1 MAEWLGSALQKLLQ
15 RFESASDLQPNKNP
29 KHKLGVF
36 LLAKLNQKRIW
47 RARQFAVTCFVQ
59 PLPLIM
65 DNFDTTTWM
74 VLITAYLAIVIP
86 IVIIAIV
93 AMWRI
98 FTKAGQPGWAVLIP
112 FYNLYVLTQVAKRP
126 GWWMLLYFASFIPV
140 IGALGVLFVSII
152 DNLRL
157 AKLFGKSA
165 GFGVGMILL
174 GIVFLPI
181 LAFGDADYDE
191 TRVREGE
198 LV

>member
-15 RFESASDLQPNKNP
+15 RFESASDLQPNKSP

-36 LLAKLNQKRIW
+36 LCAKPNHNWIW
-47 RARQFAVTCFVQ
+47 RARQFAVTCFDQ

-65 DNFDTTTWM
+65 DNFDTATWM

-86 IVIIAIV
+86 IVLIAIV

-112 FYNLYVLTQVAKRP
+112 FYNLYILTQVAKRP
-126 GWWMLLYFASFIPV
+126 GWWMLLYFASVIP
-140 IGALGVLFVSII
+140 IAGGLCVLFVSII
-152 DNLRL
+152 DSLRL

-191 TRVREGE
+191 TRVSDGE

>member
-1 MAEWLGSALQKLLQ
+1 
-15 RFESASDLQPNKNP
+15 
-29 KHKLGVF
+29 
-36 LLAKLNQKRIW
+36 
-47 RARQFAVTCFVQ
+47 
-59 PLPLIM
+59 M
-65 DNFDTTTWM
+65 DNFDTATWM

-86 IVIIAIV
+86 IVLIAIV

-98 FTKAGQPGWAVLIP
+98 FTKAGQPGWAILIP
-112 FYNLYVLTQVAKRP
+112 FYNVYILTQVVKRP
-126 GWWMLLYFASFIPV
+126 GWWMLLYFTSVIPV
-140 IGALGVLFVSII
+140 VGGLCVLFISVI

-191 TRVREGE
+191 TRVLEGE

>member
-1 MAEWLGSALQKLLQ
+1 
-15 RFESASDLQPNKNP
+15 
-29 KHKLGVF
+29 
-36 LLAKLNQKRIW
+36 
-47 RARQFAVTCFVQ
+47 
-59 PLPLIM
+59 M
-65 DNFDTTTWM
+65 DNFDTALLM
-74 VLITAYLAIVIP
+74 GIITAYLVIVIP
-86 IVIIAIV
+86 IVLIAIV

-112 FYNLYVLTQVAKRP
+112 FYNLYVLTQVAKLP
-126 GWWMLLYFASFIPV
+126 SWWMLLYFVSFIPV

-191 TRVREGE
+191 TRVLEGE

>member
-1 MAEWLGSALQKLLQ
+1 
-15 RFESASDLQPNKNP
+15 
-29 KHKLGVF
+29 
-36 LLAKLNQKRIW
+36 
-47 RARQFAVTCFVQ
+47 
-59 PLPLIM
+59 M
-65 DNFDTTTWM
+65 DNFDTATWM

-86 IVIIAIV
+86 IVLIAIV

-112 FYNLYVLTQVAKRP
+112 FYNLYILTQVAKRP
-126 GWWMLLYFASFIPV
+126 GWWMLLYFASVIP
-140 IGALGVLFVSII
+140 IAGGLCVLFVSII
-152 DNLRL
+152 DSLRL

-191 TRVREGE
+191 TRVVESE

>member
-1 MAEWLGSALQKLLQ
+1 
-15 RFESASDLQPNKNP
+15 
-29 KHKLGVF
+29 
-36 LLAKLNQKRIW
+36 
-47 RARQFAVTCFVQ
+47 
-59 PLPLIM
+59 M
-65 DNFDTTTWM
+65 DNFDTALL
-74 VLITAYLAIVIP
+74 VGIITAYLVIVIP
-86 IVIIAIV
+86 IVLIAIV

-112 FYNLYVLTQVAKRP
+112 FYNVYILTQVAKRP
-126 GWWMLLYFASFIPV
+126 GWWMLLYFTSVIPV
-140 IGALGVLFVSII
+140 VGGLCVLFISVI

-191 TRVREGE
+191 TRVLEGE

>member
-1 MAEWLGSALQKLLQ
+1 
-15 RFESASDLQPNKNP
+15 
-29 KHKLGVF
+29 
-36 LLAKLNQKRIW
+36 
-47 RARQFAVTCFVQ
+47 
-59 PLPLIM
+59 M
-65 DNFDTTTWM
+65 DNFDTATWM

-86 IVIIAIV
+86 IVLIAIV

-112 FYNLYVLTQVAKRP
+112 FYNLYILTQVAKRP
-126 GWWMLLYFASFIPV
+126 GWWMLLYFASVIP
-140 IGALGVLFVSII
+140 IAGSLCVLFVSII
-152 DNLRL
+152 DTLRL

-165 GFGVGMILL
+165 GFGMGMILL

-191 TRVREGE
+191 TRVSDGE

>member
-1 MAEWLGSALQKLLQ
+1 
-15 RFESASDLQPNKNP
+15 
-29 KHKLGVF
+29 
-36 LLAKLNQKRIW
+36 
-47 RARQFAVTCFVQ
+47 
-59 PLPLIM
+59 M
-65 DNFDTTTWM
+65 DNFDTALL
-74 VLITAYLAIVIP
+74 VGIITAYLVIVIP
-86 IVIIAIV
+86 IVLIAIV

-126 GWWMLLYFASFIPV
+126 GWWMLLYFVSFIPV

-181 LAFGDADYDE
+181 LAFGNADYDE
-191 TRVREGE
+191 TRVLEGE

>member
-1 MAEWLGSALQKLLQ
+1 
-15 RFESASDLQPNKNP
+15 
-29 KHKLGVF
+29 
-36 LLAKLNQKRIW
+36 
-47 RARQFAVTCFVQ
+47 
-59 PLPLIM
+59 M
-65 DNFDTTTWM
+65 DNFDTALL
-74 VLITAYLAIVIP
+74 VGIITAYLVIVIP
-86 IVIIAIV
+86 IVLIAIV
-93 AMWRI
+93 AIWRI

-126 GWWMLLYFASFIPV
+126 SWWMLLYFVSFIPV

-181 LAFGDADYDE
+181 LAFGNADYDE
-191 TRVREGE
+191 TRVLEGE